1 MIDDTPRD
9 NRRQRGSPLR
19 RALLT
24 ILLLLIAACGPEA
37 PQATDPRPVAT
48 RQAIVVRPSPSDAE
62 RPQPSGVTP
71 IPAPTSIPDDPPVS
85 EPAPSDDPRAQGA
98 PDAPITVVEF
108 SDFQC
113 PFCASFAREVR
124 PLIEE
129 RYVRTGKVR
138 LVYRDFPLMSIH
150 PGALLAAHV
159 ANCAGEQGA
168 FWQMHTRIFEGMT
181 KREWSS
187 GDANDFRT
195 FLRYAEELELDAG
208 AVQQCV
214 ESNRY
219 GAQIQEDIL
228 AGQQAGIRSTP
239 SFLINGQLLV
249 GAQPFEV
256 WEQIFERILSTQ
268 KP

>member
-1 MIDDTPRD
+1 MINDTPRY
-9 NRRQRGSPLR
+9 NWRRRGFLVR
-19 RALLT
+19 LALLT
-24 ILLLLIAACGPEA
+24 VLLLIVAACGPEA
-37 PQATDPRPVAT
+37 PQATDLRPTAI
-48 RQAIVVRPSPSDAE
+48 RQAVVVRPSPSDAA
-62 RPQPSGVTP
+62 RPRPLDVTP
-71 IPAPTSIPDDPPVS
+71 IPASTVVPGNTQVS

-150 PGALLAAHV
+150 PGALLAAHI

-168 FWQMHTRIFEGMT
+168 FWQMHARIFEGMMQ
-181 KREWSS
+181 REWSS
-187 GDANDFRT
+187 GDVNDFRT

>member
-1 MIDDTPRD
+1 MIDDTPRY
-9 NRRQRGSPLR
+9 NRRQCGFLALPG
-19 RALLT
+19 LLT
-24 ILLLLIAACGPEA
+24 LLLLFVAACGPEV
-37 PQATDPRPVAT
+37 PQATDPRPTAT
-48 RQAIVVRPSPSDAE
+48 RQAIVARPSPSDAD
-62 RPQPSGVTP
+62 RPRPSGVTP
-71 IPAPTSIPDDPPVS
+71 VPTPTAIPDDPPVS
-85 EPAPSDDPRAQGA
+85 QPALSDNPRVQGA

-138 LVYRDFPLMSIH
+138 FVYRDFPLISIH
-150 PGALLAAHV
+150 PGALLAAHI

-168 FWQMHTRIFEGMT
+168 FWQMHARIFEGT
-181 KREWSS
+181 TRREWSS

-195 FLRYAEELELDAG
+195 FLRYAEELGLDAG
-208 AVQQCV
+208 EVQQCV
-214 ESNRY
+214 ESDRY

-228 AGQQAGIRSTP
+228 AAQQAGIRSTP

-249 GAQPFEV
+249 GTQPFEV